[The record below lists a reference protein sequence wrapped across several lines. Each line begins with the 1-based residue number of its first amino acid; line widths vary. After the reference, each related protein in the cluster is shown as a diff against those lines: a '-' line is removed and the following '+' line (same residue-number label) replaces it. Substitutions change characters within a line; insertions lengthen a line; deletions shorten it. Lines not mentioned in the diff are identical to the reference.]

1 MNLTSPFSISI
12 VVITALALLGLPIG
26 LAMMCGSILYL
37 FMTGLDMGTAAEQF
51 LNGMYS
57 NYVILAVP
65 LFVLAAEI
73 MNSGS
78 MTERLLRFCNV
89 LVGRFRGGL
98 AQVNIVQ
105 SIIFAGMSG
114 SAIAD
119 AAGSGRMMQN
129 MMTRDNRY
137 TPSYAAA
144 LTAVTAVVGPII
156 PPSIPL
162 VIYALVS
169 DASIGYLFLGGVVPG
184 LLMSFMQM
192 GQVAWTARR
201 KNFPVEEAVPLREI
215 PRITWRAFPALM
227 MPVILLGCIYT
238 GVTTP
243 TEAAALA
250 AAYALVIS
258 VVVYRSLS
266 AREAYS
272 ALLISTKTSASIGM
286 LIAGSLVFNYVVTV
300 ENIPNTLKLILTAW
314 DLTPIQ
320 FLIMV
325 NVILLLLGCVLEGTA
340 VLLII
345 VPVFIPTA
353 QALGIDLVHFGVV
366 VVVNVMLGLVTPP
379 YGLLLFIMTNI
390 SGAPIKDIIRDCMPF
405 LFWMVVCLGLITFI
419 PELVL
424 WLPRMAGYAG

>member
-201 KNFPVEEAVPLREI
+201 KNFPVEEALSLIHISE
-215 PRITWRAFPALM
+215 
-227 MPVILLGCIYT
+227 
-238 GVTTP
+238 P
-243 TEAAALA
+243 T
-250 AAYALVIS
+250 
-258 VVVYRSLS
+258 R
-266 AREAYS
+266 
-272 ALLISTKTSASIGM
+272 
-286 LIAGSLVFNYVVTV
+286 
-300 ENIPNTLKLILTAW
+300 
-314 DLTPIQ
+314 
-320 FLIMV
+320 
-325 NVILLLLGCVLEGTA
+325 
-340 VLLII
+340 
-345 VPVFIPTA
+345 
-353 QALGIDLVHFGVV
+353 
-366 VVVNVMLGLVTPP
+366 P
-379 YGLLLFIMTNI
+379 Y
-390 SGAPIKDIIRDCMPF
+390 
-405 LFWMVVCLGLITFI
+405 
-419 PELVL
+419 
-424 WLPRMAGYAG
+424 